1 VEGDPVPAFV
11 VPADP
16 PAVPVPAAWATA
28 TLVPKAS
35 AMPAAMLINLGYLLM
50 IWLPV
55 SV

>member
-1 VEGDPVPAFV
+1 VDGDAVPVLAAPV
-11 VPADP
+11 DP
-16 PAVPVPAAWATA
+16 PAVPVPVAWATA